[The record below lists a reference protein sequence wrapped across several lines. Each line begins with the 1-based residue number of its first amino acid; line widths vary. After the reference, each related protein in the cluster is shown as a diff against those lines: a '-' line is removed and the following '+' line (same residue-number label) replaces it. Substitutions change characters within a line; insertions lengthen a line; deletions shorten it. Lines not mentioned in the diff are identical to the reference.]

1 MTAESIE
8 STGTQLREMLGRTC
22 AAAGA
27 DCMLFSGGVDT
38 SVLAALVPKAGIK
51 TALTVTFDTQGE
63 DLKYAERLAVHLG
76 LPHVHLPVTLEAA
89 MAAIPDVIKVLASFD
104 PALPNDL
111 VVYIGM
117 RRLKEQGLTTVIT
130 GDGADEVLAGYDFM
144 QEMADVEDYIRRI
157 EPRMV
162 FSSNVIA
169 EHFGLRLVQ
178 PFLDPAFVE
187 FALSIP
193 VALKIRRD
201 NGTLWGKWILRKA
214 FEQMLPYESAWQS
227 KRPLEYGSGM
237 HSLRRLIEAQVTDDA
252 FNNHS
257 NGVQLMNKEHLYYY
271 RVYRQVIGPVPGP
284 APGQTACRACGAG
297 MPAGAFHCRV
307 CGDVLDWRT
316 P

>member
-1 MTAESIE
+1 
-8 STGTQLREMLGRTC
+8 MLGRTC
-22 AAAGA
+22 ASAGA

-38 SVLAALVPKAGIK
+38 SVLAALVPLGTIK
-51 TALTVTFDTQGE
+51 TALTVTFGTEGE
-63 DLKYAERLAVHLG
+63 DLKHAETLAALLG
-76 LPHVHLPVTLEAA
+76 LPHAHLPVTLQEAL
-89 MAAIPDVIKVLASFD
+89 AAVPEVIKVLQSFD

-117 RRLKEQGLTTVIT
+117 KKLKEQGMTTVIT

-144 QEMADVEDYIRRI
+144 AEMPDVEDYIRRI

-169 EHFGLRLVQ
+169 EHFGLRVIQ

-193 VALKIRRD
+193 VNLKIRRD
-201 NGTLWGKWILRKA
+201 NGTLWGKWVLRKA
-214 FEQMLPYESAWQS
+214 FEELLPSESAWQT

-237 HSLRRLIEAQVTDDA
+237 QALRQIIEAQVSDDD
-252 FNNHS
+252 FSSNS
-257 NGVQLMNKEHLYYY
+257 NGIQLMNKEHLYYY
-271 RVYRQVIGPVPGP
+271 RTYRQVIGQVP
-284 APGQTACRACGAG
+284 APKPGEKACRACGAG
-297 MPAGAFHCRV
+297 MRTGAFHCRV
-307 CGDVLDWRT
+307 CGDVLDWRA